1 MGHRSVFYAMLLPIC
16 GFAFLGAGFG
26 DRNKKYLGII
36 ALTLTLALL
45 IVLPACGGG
54 SSGGGGGGGGG
65 GGSNNT
71 APGTYSLTVSGAA
84 GGVTH
89 SAPLTLTVN

>member
-1 MGHRSVFYAMLLPIC
+1 MLLPIC

-26 DRNKKYLGII
+26 YRNKKYLGII

-65 GGSNNT
+65 GNNT
-71 APGTYSLTVSGAA
+71 AQGTYSLTVSGVA

>member
-1 MGHRSVFYAMLLPIC
+1 MGRRSVFYAMLLPIC
-16 GFAFLGAGFG
+16 GLAFLGAGFG
-26 DRNKKYLGII
+26 YRNKKYLGII

-65 GGSNNT
+65 NNT
-71 APGTYSLTVSGAA
+71 ASGTYSLTVSGAA

>member
-1 MGHRSVFYAMLLPIC
+1 MLLPIC

-26 DRNKKYLGII
+26 YRNKKYLGII

-45 IVLPACGGG
+45 IVLPACGGSSSS

-65 GGSNNT
+65 NNT
-71 APGTYSLTVSGAA
+71 ASGTYSLMVSGVA

>member
-1 MGHRSVFYAMLLPIC
+1 MFYAMLLPIC

-26 DRNKKYLGII
+26 YRNKKYLGII

-54 SSGGGGGGGGG
+54 GSGAAGGGGGG

-84 GGVTH
+84 GGITH